1 MTPASYLLELQVC
14 TTGFLFLF
22 LIGKHSRGRKRSGG
36 LRSGSSQLP
45 VTQLQS
51 ICCLLLCTVA
61 TVLLWRTHIYK
72 GKDWGDDSAVKGFSR
87 GPRSIFQH
95 RCLAF
100 IGTRHI
106 SVVDKHTLRQNSH
119 HVMVFTMLFLRLYI
133 KMWVILTGYSNACL
147 QF

>member
-1 MTPASYLLELQVC
+1 MVALCHSCKTWHSYVAGTGLVLTPASYLLELQVC

-22 LIGKHSRGRKRSGG
+22 LIGKHSGGRKRSEG

-51 ICCLLLCTVA
+51 IYCLLLYTAA
-61 TVLLWRTHIYK
+61 TALLWCTHIDK
-72 GKDWGDDSAVKGFSR
+72 GKDWGDDSAVKSVSR

-95 RCLAF
+95 CCQAF

-106 SVVDKHTLRQNSH
+106 SVVDRHTLR
-119 HVMVFTMLFLRLYI
+119 
-133 KMWVILTGYSNACL
+133 
-147 QF
+147 